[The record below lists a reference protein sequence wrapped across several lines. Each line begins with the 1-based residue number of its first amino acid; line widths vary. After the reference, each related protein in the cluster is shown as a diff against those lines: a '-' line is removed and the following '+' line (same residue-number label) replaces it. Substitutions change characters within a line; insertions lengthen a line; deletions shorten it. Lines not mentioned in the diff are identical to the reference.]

1 MRQHTIQL
9 LFMNFKKQGFEIK
22 TNFISIDKCKY
33 LISQIEENI
42 NSANNY
48 GIRNIDKKVNA
59 IASVA
64 HSKCFLNYA
73 SSYLNG
79 NAFLV
84 RAVYFNKTLN
94 TNWSI
99 TWHQDKTIA
108 VNKQIDL
115 SGYKAWTLKDKI
127 NCVQP
132 PLTVLEDMVTFRI
145 HLDAAD
151 RANGCL
157 KVIPGTHRFGILSQP
172 EINRIKHIYPT
183 VSCEVDAGDAIVM
196 RPHILHSSEKSDVS
210 SNRRV
215 IHLEYSSFNLPH
227 GLTWAD

>member
-1 MRQHTIQL
+1 MS
-9 LFMNFKKQGFEIK
+9 FKKKGFEIK
-22 TNFISIDKCKY
+22 SNFISIDKCNY

-42 NSANNY
+42 NSLNNY

-64 HSKCFLNYA
+64 RSKYLLNCA

-84 RAVYFNKTLN
+84 RAIYFNKTLN

-108 VNKQIDL
+108 VNKRIDL
-115 SGYKAWTLKDKI
+115 SGYKAWTIKEEI

-132 PLTVLEDMVTFRI
+132 PLTVLKDMVTIRI
-145 HLDAAD
+145 HLDAAH
-151 RANGCL
+151 RASGCL

-172 EINRIKHIYPT
+172 EINRIKNIYPI
-183 VSCEVDAGDAIVM
+183 VSCEVNAGDAVVM

-210 SNRRV
+210 SNRRI
-215 IHLEYSSFNLPH
+215 IHLEYSSFNLPQ
-227 GLTWAD
+227 GLKEGKLT

>member
-1 MRQHTIQL
+1 
-9 LFMNFKKQGFEIK
+9 MNFKKKGFEIK
-22 TNFISIDKCKY
+22 TNFISIDKCEF
-33 LISQIEENI
+33 LISEIEEKI
-42 NSANNY
+42 NSASNC

-64 HSKCFLNYA
+64 LSKYLLNSA
-73 SSYLNG
+73 SCYLDG

-84 RAVYFNKTLN
+84 RAIYFNKTLN

-108 VNKQIDL
+108 VNKKIDL

-151 RANGCL
+151 RASGCL

-172 EINRIKHIYPT
+172 EINRIKNIYPI
-183 VSCEVDAGDAIVM
+183 VSCEVNAGDAVVM
-196 RPHILHSSEKSDVS
+196 RPHILHSSEKSHVS

>member
-1 MRQHTIQL
+1 
-9 LFMNFKKQGFEIK
+9 MNFQKKGFEIK

-33 LISQIEENI
+33 LISEIEQKI
-42 NSANNY
+42 NSASNY

-64 HSKCFLNYA
+64 GSKYLLNSA
-73 SSYLNG
+73 TSYLNG

-84 RAVYFNKTLN
+84 RAIYFNKTLN

-99 TWHQDKTIA
+99 TWHQDKSIA
-108 VNKQIDL
+108 VNKKIDL

-145 HLDAAD
+145 HLDAAH

-157 KVIPGTHRFGILSQP
+157 KVIPGTHQFGILSQP
-172 EINRIKHIYPT
+172 EINRIKNIYPM
-183 VSCEVDAGDAIVM
+183 VSCEVDAGDVVVM
-196 RPHILHSSEKSDVS
+196 RPHILHSSEKSSVS
-210 SNRRV
+210 NNRRV
-215 IHLEYSSFNLPH
+215 IHLEYSSFDLPQ
-227 GLTWAD
+227 GVTWAE